1 MAVIGMATVATAA
14 QLPREWRHWSRF
26 REIQIQIADE
36 ADPGAAEKLVRV
48 AVPEALFKRARSDL
62 ADLRVVDDRGE
73 DVGYVLYASGR
84 GPETAW
90 RPTELSDVGFVPG
103 SYTQVVADTGEEG
116 TVHNAVEVTLPLAE
130 EEFFTWVEVAVSEDQ
145 QTWRIVRGKA
155 PLYRFRQR
163 GFGRAV
169 SIHYPRTRDQWL
181 RLRLLAGGEEVPI
194 ERLRVAERVDEES
207 ELVPIR
213 RGLARLSD
221 SPEGES
227 WWEPYGE
234 MPLVPIAS
242 VRVATDRDAFFR
254 PVTVSVSDDGRT
266 WREVGRGQVYR
277 YGLDESAEPS
287 GEPAA
292 LRQSVQLK
300 VENTAAPF
308 WRVVVYD
315 RGDPPIDDLTVT
327 LLQNRRYVIFRPA
340 AGRTYRL
347 AYGNQRAEAPE
358 YELGKITTRDQQANA
373 RVVEL
378 GPERTNDAWVSSEP
392 FTERHPVILWLALG
406 LAVAVL
412 GWMAIRALR

>member
-1 MAVIGMATVATAA
+1 MAVVGMATVAAA
-14 QLPREWRHWSRF
+14 AELPREWRHWSRF
-26 REIQIQIADE
+26 REIQIQVPSE

-48 AVPEALFKRARSDL
+48 AVPEALFKSARSDL

-90 RPTELSDVGFVPG
+90 RPTELRDVGFVPG

-130 EEFFTWVEVAVSEDQ
+130 EEFFTWVEVAASEDQ
-145 QTWRIVRGKA
+145 DTWRIVRGKA

-169 SIHYPRTRDQWL
+169 SIHYPRTRDRWL
-181 RLRLLAGGEEVPI
+181 RLRLQGGGEEVPI

-213 RGLARLSD
+213 RGLARSSD

-227 WWEPYGE
+227 WWQPHGT
-234 MPLVPIAS
+234 MPLVPIAA
-242 VRVATDRDAFFR
+242 VRVSTDRDAFFR
-254 PVTVSVSDDGRT
+254 PVTVSVSDDGKT
-266 WREVGRGQVYR
+266 WREVGCGQVYR
-277 YGLDESAEPS
+277 YGLDEAAEP
-287 GEPAA
+287 GAEAAA
-292 LRQSVQLK
+292 LRQSLQVSFK
-300 VENTAAPF
+300 NTAAPF
-308 WRVVVYD
+308 WRVVVFD
-315 RGDPPIDDLTVT
+315 RGDPPIENLAVT
-327 LLQNRRYVIFRPA
+327 LLQNRRYVIFRPGE
-340 AGRTYRL
+340 GRTYRL

-358 YELGKITTRDQQANA
+358 YELGEITTRDQQAEA
-373 RVVEL
+373 LLVEL
-378 GPERTNDAWVSSEP
+378 GPERENEAWVSSEP

-406 LAVAVL
+406 LAVVVL
-412 GWMAIRALR
+412 GWLAIRALR

>member
-1 MAVIGMATVATAA
+1 MAVVGMATVASAA
-14 QLPREWRHWSRF
+14 ELSREWRHWSRF
-26 REIQIQIADE
+26 REIQIDVPGE
-36 ADPGAAEKLVRV
+36 TDPGAAETLVRA
-48 AVPEALFKRARSDL
+48 AVPEALFKSARSDL

-103 SYTQVVADTGEEG
+103 SYTQVVADTGDQG

-130 EEFFTWVEVAVSEDQ
+130 EEFFTWVEVAASEDRE
-145 QTWRIVRGKA
+145 TWRIVRGKA

-169 SIHYPRTRDQWL
+169 SIHYPRTRDRWL
-181 RLRLLAGGEEVPI
+181 RLRLLGGGEEVPI

-213 RGLARLSD
+213 RGLARLPD
-221 SPEGES
+221 APEGES
-227 WWEPYGE
+227 WWQPHGR
-234 MPLVPIAS
+234 MPSVPIAS

-254 PVTVSVSDDGRT
+254 PVTVSVSEDGKT

-277 YGLDESAEPS
+277 YGLDESAQL

-292 LRQSVQLK
+292 LRQSLQVNVK
-300 VENTAAPF
+300 NTAAPF
-308 WRVVVYD
+308 WRVVVFD
-315 RGDPPIDDLTVT
+315 RGDPPIDDLAVT
-327 LLQNRRYVIFRPA
+327 LLQNRRYVVFRPA
-340 AGRTYRL
+340 AGSIYLL

-358 YELGKITTRDQQANA
+358 YELRKITTRDQQANA
-373 RVVEL
+373 RPVEL
-378 GPERTNDAWVSSEP
+378 GPERANDAWVSPEP
-392 FTERHPVILWLALG
+392 FTERHPAILWLALG
-406 LAVAVL
+406 LAVVVL
-412 GWMAIRALR
+412 GWLAIRALR